1 MALVRTGRQ
10 RPRYTDLRGGPPH
23 SSTLGSQEHDMKN
36 HAAIFIFLATVII
49 ASVCD
54 AGVRKVIRFSP
65 GSVSSTV
72 EEAVIRG
79 ERDVYFVTARAGQTL
94 EVSISALEDNAV
106 FSIYQP
112 GSVAVEKVGVTK
124 VTGNTLPKAGETD
137 DATVWKGA
145 LPVSGK
151 YLIVVG
157 GTRGNAT
164 YKLRVTIR

>member
-1 MALVRTGRQ
+1 
-10 RPRYTDLRGGPPH
+10 
-23 SSTLGSQEHDMKN
+23 MKN
-36 HAAIFIFLATVII
+36 HAAIFLFLAMLVV
-49 ASVCD
+49 AGVCD
-54 AGVRKVIRFSP
+54 AGVRKVIGFSP

-106 FSIYQP
+106 FSIYLP
-112 GSVAVEKVGVTK
+112 GSVTVEKEGVTK
-124 VTGNTLPKAGETD
+124 ITGNTLPKADETD
-137 DATVWKGA
+137 DATAWEGV
-145 LPVSGK
+145 LPVSGE

>member
-1 MALVRTGRQ
+1 MAWRIL
-10 RPRYTDLRGGPPH
+10 PLRRGTNPH
-23 SSTLGSQEHDMKN
+23 AARWALDNTTMKN
-36 HAAIFIFLATVII
+36 HAAILLFLAAVMV
-49 ASVCD
+49 AGVCD
-54 AGVRKVIRFSP
+54 AGVMKVIRFSP
-65 GSVSSTV
+65 GSVSSTM

-79 ERDVYFVTARAGQTL
+79 EQDVYFVTARAGQTL

-112 GSVAVEKVGVTK
+112 GSVTVEKEGVTK
-124 VTGNTLPKAGETD
+124 ITGNTLAKVDETD
-137 DATVWKGA
+137 DATAWKGA
-145 LPVSGK
+145 LPVSGE